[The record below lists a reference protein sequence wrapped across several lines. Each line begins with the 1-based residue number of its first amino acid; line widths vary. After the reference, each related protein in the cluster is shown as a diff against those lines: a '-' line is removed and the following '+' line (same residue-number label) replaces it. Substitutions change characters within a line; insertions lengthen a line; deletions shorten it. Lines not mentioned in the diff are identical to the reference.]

1 MYIVNFEIPAFLLSL
16 LCFMYC
22 ITAKHRQYIPPK
34 SLKAKLTNQHF
45 TFLFMLL
52 NNMLSAISSIVG
64 VYITDGDFYGV
75 AVWQYIFHT
84 FYFFFHTTLSI
95 SFALYIMNVT
105 STNTNWKKMHYII
118 FIIPY
123 IVGELLVLTNVFTN
137 WAFYIDDNLIY
148 HRGILM
154 PLLYGIGGFYVL
166 AGFIFF
172 IINKKAIS
180 KVDNIAVGVFIII
193 ATIGIVI
200 QGIKSSLLVELF
212 SESLACLILMVVL
225 EEKSGHIDVTTG
237 LLNRIA
243 FAEANRK
250 LMVTK
255 QDYSVVLITLY
266 EVDKFIKKF
275 GGREAEVFLMNI
287 SSYISK
293 EANVIDVYSY
303 RRESFAVIFKYAEY
317 DEIMKFIN
325 TVVDRFSREWNIGSI
340 EVHAEVVATLIR
352 VPEDITTIDEL
363 NNLLAL
369 EYKKTKA
376 GSYFL
381 PLNELKEATKTLVYE
396 NALRKAI
403 EENKLLLKYQPI
415 WSVKQKRTVSA
426 EALLRVDIDELKDL
440 SPEIYIPIAEKS
452 GLIRDIGLFVF
463 EEVCKLISDPR
474 YKETKLEYIELNLSV
489 YQFMYNDLFDRF
501 EEIRKKYNV
510 PTKLIN
516 LEITE
521 STATLEEETIS
532 KTLEKFRELGYTLS
546 LDDFGT
552 GYSNFVR
559 MIGSNYKN
567 IKIDKSILWN
577 VSDNISKPE
586 TLKSLMSFIKGLDFD
601 IIQEG
606 VVTKEQLDLVTKCGC
621 DYIQGFYF
629 STPISKDEFFD
640 YVKNEKK
647 W

>member
-34 SLKAKLTNQHF
+34 TLRAKFTNQHF
-45 TFLFMLL
+45 TFLVMLTT
-52 NNMLSAISSIVG
+52 NMLSAISSIVG
-64 VYITDGDFYGV
+64 VYITDGSFYGV
-75 AVWQYIFHT
+75 AVWQYLFHT
-84 FYFFFHTTLSI
+84 FYFFFHTTLAI
-95 SFALYIMNVT
+95 SFALYIINVT
-105 STNTNWKKMHYII
+105 STNTNWKKIHYVL

-123 IVGELLVLTNVFTN
+123 IIGELLVITNVFTD
-137 WAFYIDDNLIY
+137 WAFYIDSDLVY

-154 PLLYGIGGFYVL
+154 PLLYGIGGFYVV
-166 AGFIFF
+166 AGFVFF
-172 IINKKAIS
+172 LLNKKAVS
-180 KVDNIAVGVFIII
+180 KVDSIAVAVFIII
-193 ATIGIVI
+193 ATIGIAI

-237 LLNRIA
+237 LLNRVA
-243 FAEANRK
+243 FAEANRR
-250 LMVTK
+250 LMGTK
-255 QDYSVVLITLY
+255 QDYSIVLIRLH
-266 EVDKFIKKF
+266 EVDKFIRRF
-275 GGREAEVFLMNI
+275 GGREAEEFLMNVAT
-287 SSYISK
+287 YISK

-303 RRESFAVIFKYAEY
+303 RREAFAVIFKYAEY

-325 TVVDRFSREWNIGSI
+325 TVIDRFDHEWNIGSI
-340 EVHAEVVATLIR
+340 QVHAEVVATLIR
-352 VPEDITTIDEL
+352 IPEDITSLDEL

-369 EYKKTKA
+369 EYKKTKS

-381 PLNELKEATKTLVYE
+381 PLKELKEATKNIVYE
-396 NALRKAI
+396 AALKRAI
-403 EENKLLLKYQPI
+403 EENKLILKYQPI

-426 EALLRVDIDELKDL
+426 EALLRVDIDELRDL
-440 SPEIYIPIAEKS
+440 SPEVYIPIAEKS
-452 GLIRDIGLFVF
+452 GLIREIGLFVF
-463 EEVCKLISDPR
+463 EEVCKLISDSR

-510 PTKLIN
+510 PTNLIN

-577 VSDNISKPE
+577 VSEKVTKPE
-586 TLKSLMSFIKGLDFD
+586 MLENLMKFIKGLDYD

-629 STPISKDEFFD
+629 SKPISKDEFFE
-640 YVKNEKK
+640 YVKNEK
-647 W
+647 